1 MCFYP
6 PKKLGTSSSW
16 VFELF
21 LNDILDLH
29 TSIFKLTMKTKAHK
43 AMEEPRD
50 ENHVTK
56 IWRQL
61 AMCKQ
66 FVSCSSF

>member
-1 MCFYP
+1 
-6 PKKLGTSSSW
+6 
-16 VFELF
+16 
-21 LNDILDLH
+21 LDVH
-29 TSIFKLTMKTKAHK
+29 TLIFKLTMTTKVHEAL
-43 AMEEPRD
+43 EEPRD

-56 IWRQL
+56 LWCQL

>member
-1 MCFYP
+1 MCFCQ

-16 VFELF
+16 VSKPF
-21 LNDILDLH
+21 LNDILDVH
-29 TSIFKLTMKTKAHK
+29 TLIFKLTMTTKVHEAL
-43 AMEEPRD
+43 EEPRD

-56 IWRQL
+56 LWCQL